1 MKVKQNIGLHK
12 MTKEYTSTI
21 TITFGGNNLEAESKE
36 DYLKLLKENFFEEY
50 GIELQDDEITIDG
63 DTDE

>member
-36 DYLKLLKENFFEEY
+36 DYIKLLKENFLQEY